1 VTSPT
6 AGFQIVGETKFPT
19 GTVKFFNSDKGY
31 CFIKQEDGGPDVF
44 VHVSGSRSAIRS
56 RLRICAS
63 STGRFEGI
71 ARRYSQR
78 MLGVFVEVV
87 S

>member
-44 VHVSGSRSAIRS
+44 VHVSETARARIRITEGM
-56 RLRICAS
+56 RLGFD
-63 STGRFEGI
+63 TGTDRKSGKPRAENL
-71 ARRYSQR
+71 RP
-78 MLGVFVEVV
+78 L
-87 S
+87 